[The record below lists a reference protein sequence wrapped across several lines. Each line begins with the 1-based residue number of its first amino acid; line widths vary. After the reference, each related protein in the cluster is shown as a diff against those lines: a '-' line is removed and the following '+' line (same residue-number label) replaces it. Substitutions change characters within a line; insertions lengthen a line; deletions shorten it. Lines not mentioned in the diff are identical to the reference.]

1 MALILKIRI
10 TGGCLVFTGMCS
22 YYQSHRLLL
31 DSYMVFNEFLDII
44 FSSFKKSL
52 RIISAFNMT
61 SFKLELGA
69 PSHEFAKI
77 WHNNSSVNSTRQK
90 KCTCYSAISIK
101 PR

>member
-31 DSYMVFNEFLDII
+31 DSYMVFNGFLASI
-44 FSSFKKSL
+44 FFAYFKKQWRFL
-52 RIISAFNMT
+52 RIMSAFNMS

-69 PSHEFAKI
+69 PCHGFVKI
-77 WHNNSSVNSTRQK
+77 WHNNASVNSTRH
-90 KCTCYSAISIK
+90 
-101 PR
+101 